1 MARAPETSAGSEIAA
16 WRKVVQPEHGRPP
29 GAARAYAPPDR
40 PGRRVANTPG
50 GVGGRHSTPSA
61 REACTWGRPST
72 VSVVQPHRSPHSEG
86 ETRTYAGLERI
97 ARKAKGAPR
106 ERFTALA
113 HHLTVEY
120 LKETFSQMNRH
131 GAAGIDRVSMTEY
144 DLNLDANL
152 ADLVGRMK
160 RRAYDAPPVRRVYIP
175 KAGSDKLRPLG
186 IPAVE
191 DRLLQAAVARLLSA
205 IYEPIF
211 RDSSFGFRPDRSAHD
226 ALRRVR
232 EVVMG
237 GRVQYVY
244 EADIR
249 GFFNH
254 LDHDWLMRMLEI
266 KVGDP
271 WILRLVRKWL
281 KAGIFE
287 NGTVTHPEEGTPQ
300 GGPLSPVLA
309 NVYLHYVL
317 DLWFDKVVR
326 PGLRGTAE
334 MVRYADDFLVLFED
348 EKDAD
353 RFAQSLPERLVK
365 FGLGVSPEKTGLIP
379 FGRKFWRQGKG
390 VAGTFDFLGFSH
402 HLGGTS
408 RGSMIM
414 VRIPARKSVHR
425 FLMETKA
432 WLHQHM
438 HMEPA
443 QQQLYATGQKRQLV
457 RWKGGSRFG

>member
-1 MARAPETSAGSEIAA
+1 M
-16 WRKVVQPEHGRPP
+16 
-29 GAARAYAPPDR
+29 
-40 PGRRVANTPG
+40 
-50 GVGGRHSTPSA
+50 
-61 REACTWGRPST
+61 
-72 VSVVQPHRSPHSEG
+72 VQPHRSPHSEG